1 MEEEKK
7 EAPILLNQL
16 EGRPERVLI
25 IKDYNSKFEGW
36 HPTLGEFDLIDP
48 SSNPA
53 GGYKGDYHAKKVQ
66 EEAKEIT

>member
-1 MEEEKK
+1 M
-7 EAPILLNQL
+7 LNQL

-25 IKDYNSKFEGW
+25 IKDYNNKFEGW

-53 GGYKGDYHAKKVQ
+53 GGYKGGYHVKKVQ
-66 EEAKEIT
+66 

>member
-1 MEEEKK
+1 MHQRSIKS
-7 EAPILLNQL
+7 LNGQL
-16 EGRPERVLI
+16 ERVLI
-25 IKDYNSKFEGW
+25 IGIYGNKYKGW

-53 GGYKGDYHAKKVQ
+53 GGYKGGYHVKKVQ